1 MFLRQGVFAT
11 VCAPKSKS
19 DPYRDQQSPRDGGG
33 KKKQRKIAAASGENF
48 MPYRPKDYQSE
59 QG

>member
-1 MFLRQGVFAT
+1 VFAT

-19 DPYRDQQSPRDGGG
+19 DPYHDWQSLPDKGG
-33 KKKQRKIAAASGENF
+33 KKKKRKNVVSGENF
-48 MPYRPKDYQSE
+48 MSYRPKDYQSE